1 MRANAV
7 FGSGRLPIR
16 GYREQAVYLKSLTM
30 KGFKS
35 FADATTLD
43 LEPGVTVVVGPNGS
57 GKSNVVD
64 AVAWVLGAQ
73 GPRVVRSTKMD
84 DVIFAGTEGPNRRS
98 PLGRAEVS
106 LVIDNSSRRLPIDF
120 SEVTISRTL
129 FRTGESEYAINHVPC
144 RLLDVQE
151 LLSDSGVG
159 RQQHVIIGQG
169 QLSSILES
177 RPEERRMVIEEAAGI
192 LKYRRRRERAGVAE
206 REVREA
212 WQSRL
217 EAVHDVELPGDVL
230 VAFGGPP
237 HGIAGLRTMVGAG
250 NRALTCS
257 ALKPQ
262 GLPPEGLAA
271 IAAQMARGGLDF
283 IKDDHGIADQAYSPF
298 AARVPVIAE
307 AVAKTGAR
315 TVYLPSLSGHLEQMR
330 RQITIVRAAGLKG
343 VLIAPMIAGLATFH
357 QLVKDN
363 PDIAFMGHPAMA
375 GSGQIAPPLLFGK
388 LFRLLGA
395 DAVVFAN
402 HGGRFGYTP
411 ATCQALAQTAL
422 ASWGGLKPSI
432 PVPAGGMTLA
442 RVPENENFRRST
454 RSACPESVPSNSV
467 STTPL
472 PTGAREGERKPSPPT
487 VAWRA
492 PAARTRVRPVSA
504 LKVPPPVAP
513 IAGRAVNGA
522 NGAMSDSLIE
532 ADHLPSIPPLRD
544 GAASRLAI
552 RRPPRLRAIE

>member
-1 MRANAV
+1 VTQSSARLTAIYRVTDAPRNIAARALAIAV
-7 FGSGRLPIR
+7 EQSVEMPVAAITSRMVLDDIVGRVDDIADLGNGVFEVRI
-16 GYREQAVYLKSLTM
+16 GLAV
-30 KGFKS
+30 
-35 FADATTLD
+35 ATTG
-43 LEPGVTVVVGPNGS
+43 LE
-57 GKSNVVD
+57 
-64 AVAWVLGAQ
+64 A
-73 GPRVVRSTKMD
+73 
-84 DVIFAGTEGPNRRS
+84 
-98 PLGRAEVS
+98 
-106 LVIDNSSRRLPIDF
+106 
-120 SEVTISRTL
+120 
-129 FRTGESEYAINHVPC
+129 
-144 RLLDVQE
+144 
-151 LLSDSGVG
+151 
-159 RQQHVIIGQG
+159 G
-169 QLSSILES
+169 QLLNMLFGNTSMHPDVVL
-177 RPEERRMVIEEAAGI
+177 
-192 LKYRRRRERAGVAE
+192 
-206 REVREA
+206 
-212 WQSRL
+212 
-217 EAVHDVELPGDVL
+217 HDVELPGDVL
-230 VAFGGPP
+230 VAFGGPR

-330 RQITIVRAAGLKG
+330 RQIAIVRAAGLKG

-442 RVPENENFRRST
+442 RVPEMLQFYGKDVMLLIGGDLL
-454 RSACPESVPSNSV
+454 SAGDRMADE
-467 STTPL
+467 
-472 PTGAREGERKPSPPT
+472 
-487 VAWRA
+487 
-492 PAARTRVRPVSA
+492 AA
-504 LKVPPPVAP
+504 KFQQ
-513 IAGRAVNGA
+513 AVLN
-522 NGAMSDSLIE
+522 
-532 ADHLPSIPPLRD
+532 
-544 GAASRLAI
+544 
-552 RRPPRLRAIE
+552 